1 MRLQR
6 DNRSEGLYRL
16 GDNCMAEPTLKVR
29 VRIMNEEQIAFGP
42 GKAQL
47 LESLLSTGS
56 LNRTASEMKMSYVKA
71 LTLAR
76 TMNEQ
81 FARPLVELARGGKQ
95 GGGTQVTELG
105 RKVLAEYQAMAAATE
120 KAARPSWLRLR
131 KLLRG

>member
-1 MRLQR
+1 MT
-6 DNRSEGLYRL
+6 
-16 GDNCMAEPTLKVR
+16 EPTLKVR
-29 VRIMNEEQIAFGP
+29 VRIMNDEQIAFGP

-47 LESLLSTGS
+47 LESLLATGS
-56 LNRTASEMKMSYVKA
+56 LNRTASQMKMSYVKA
-71 LTLAR
+71 LALAR

-81 FARPLVELARGGKQ
+81 FAQPLVELARGGKQ